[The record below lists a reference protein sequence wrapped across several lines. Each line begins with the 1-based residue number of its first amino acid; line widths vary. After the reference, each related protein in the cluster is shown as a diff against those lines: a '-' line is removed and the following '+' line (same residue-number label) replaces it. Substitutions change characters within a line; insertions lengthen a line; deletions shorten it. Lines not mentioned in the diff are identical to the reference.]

1 MGTVSEYQN
10 GADSK
15 TTIGDWKKFMIKH
28 DHYNG
33 LQPSQLCILDD
44 SETHEFPD
52 DITVAKALELNY
64 EYNPHRNKVFG
75 GYGYFY
81 VLPRYCCN

>member
-1 MGTVSEYQN
+1 MSVRAQS
-10 GADSK
+10 ADGK
-15 TTIGDWKKFMIKH
+15 
-28 DHYNG
+28 
-33 LQPSQLCILDD
+33 
-44 SETHEFPD
+44 THEFPD

-81 VLPRYCCN
+81 VLPRYCWL